1 MWTIRVVNFKSDEKS
16 DHSIDIFSTNQNAPF
31 WRIFDK
37 IDMPHLQYEK
47 SDKNLM
53 DLWCIDIS
61 NFKLV
66 TVWGSSGAYQRIV

>member
-16 DHSIDIFSTNQNAPF
+16 DHSIDIFSTNQN
-31 WRIFDK
+31 D
-37 IDMPHLQYEK
+37 LQYEK